1 MGCASS
7 FPRLT
12 IDDSWRKK
20 LLYVRLFLLA
30 RVKFNKYGL
39 ILEKKTN
46 EQSKRLK
53 ILAWISP
60 RAREPFK
67 TEEIRECDAQIGLFE
82 RTFFSCWN

>member
-12 IDDSWRKK
+12 IDDSRRKK
-20 LLYVRLFLLA
+20 LLYVRLFFLLA

-53 ILAWISP
+53 SLAWISP

-82 RTFFSCWN
+82 CTFFSC